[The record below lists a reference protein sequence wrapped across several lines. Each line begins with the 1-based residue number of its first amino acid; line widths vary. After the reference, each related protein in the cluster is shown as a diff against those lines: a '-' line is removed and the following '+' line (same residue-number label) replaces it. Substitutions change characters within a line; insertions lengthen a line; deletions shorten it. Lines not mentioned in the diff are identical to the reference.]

1 MSFYLNADE
10 AFAVGLEIE
19 QNGQRFYE
27 LAAARTQVAAVKQLC
42 QELAEWE
49 QGHVAVFEALRKALP
64 AGAREGAVF
73 DPDSEEAAYVKAM
86 ADNHV
91 FLQDRKVDD
100 LVAECHTAQ
109 DLLDLAI
116 SFEKDSVLFYT
127 ALKPMVTPEHG
138 RDQVEALVREEMQ
151 HVAMLTARRK
161 QSPE

>member
-1 MSFYLNADE
+1 MSFYLNADQ

-27 LAAARTQVAAVKQLC
+27 LAAARTQVAAVKELC
-42 QELAEWE
+42 QELAAWE
-49 QGHVAVFEALRKALP
+49 HGHVKLFEALRTKLP
-64 AGAREGAVF
+64 PGAREGAAF

-91 FLQDRKVDD
+91 FLQDHSVDD
-100 LVAECHTAQ
+100 LVAECHTSQ

-127 ALKPMVTPEHG
+127 ALKPMVAPEHG
-138 RDQVEALVREEMQ
+138 RDRVEALVREEMG
-151 HVAMLTARRK
+151 HIAMLTARKK
-161 QSPE
+161 QVPM